1 MIKNWVNI
9 LQERLEDHATIR
21 KLNCIKRGSDMMHI
35 VSLRSKN
42 RICFITIQSW
52 SIFTMFWMN
61 KFFKNKLRTTHLWGV
76 KSVLQRILSFFF
88 EGRYEIALVKLKW
101 RGSKIGFNGVFS
113 LSWFVVIA
121 HYHDLRMWWTYRNS
135 MDLNIKVRER
145 ILWKELQ
152 TFSFV
157 VASC

>member
-1 MIKNWVNI
+1 M
-9 LQERLEDHATIR
+9 
-21 KLNCIKRGSDMMHI
+21 
-35 VSLRSKN
+35 SKY
-42 RICFITIQSW
+42 FA
-52 SIFTMFWMN
+52 
-61 KFFKNKLRTTHLWGV
+61 RTTGGSRHYSKIKLHQKGIWYDAYRFFAIQ
-76 KSVLQRILSFFF
+76 KSNLLHHYSKLKLSSLCFEWINSSKTNFAQLIYEESKAFCKEFCPFF

-101 RGSKIGFNGVFS
+101 RGSKIGFTGVFP

-121 HYHDLRMWWTYRNS
+121 HYHDLRMWRTYQNS
-135 MDLNIKVRER
+135 MDLNIKVRKR